1 MLPSFEARDILVVS
15 AAFLTMALGSVA
27 QQDVFQRVTSAKD
40 ETTAARGTMLGGLFY
55 LVFAFVP
62 MFIAV
67 SAFLIEPDSVRSM
80 LAGDDNEFQLILP
93 NLILNHAP
101 MAGQVLFFG
110 ALLSA
115 ILSTASGALLAPTAI
130 FTENIFKPLLGG
142 QLSDRQVLMTGRI
155 VLVLF
160 TLGVMTFA
168 LNSGSSMYDMVQN
181 AYKVTLVAA
190 FTPLVFGLFWRRATP
205 QGALLSTVFGLV
217 SWLLAEAVAPEA
229 IVPPQLVGLAFAVF
243 GMIAGSLAP
252 IVAGGPGQA
261 QVVDQAAVP

>member
-1 MLPSFEARDILVVS
+1 MTDRSDAVRAPSPEGAVSTIRVRWQTPVLLWATRVIIVLGLLYIAGTLGAQAGGFSTVISTAAAEGRFVMLPSFEARDILAVS

-115 ILSTASGALLAPTAI
+115 ILSTASGAL
-130 FTENIFKPLLGG
+130 
-142 QLSDRQVLMTGRI
+142 
-155 VLVLF
+155 
-160 TLGVMTFA
+160 
-168 LNSGSSMYDMVQN
+168 
-181 AYKVTLVAA
+181 
-190 FTPLVFGLFWRRATP
+190 
-205 QGALLSTVFGLV
+205 
-217 SWLLAEAVAPEA
+217 
-229 IVPPQLVGLAFAVF
+229 
-243 GMIAGSLAP
+243 
-252 IVAGGPGQA
+252 
-261 QVVDQAAVP
+261 